1 LDILSGMS
9 QDRSLG
15 LIAFGVVQIL
25 IGLACAAIV
34 LYVASGSDVAVR
46 EGPAGGAAVASSLTA
61 YGVAAVYFVAVGVG
75 SIRKRRWARALSLVV
90 SAMWLVAGIVTLL
103 LLPALPQRT
112 ASLVVA
118 AIIGLI
124 AVPLALVLFYR
135 QPSARETCEAA
146 DKPRWTDRIPLPV
159 LAVVI
164 MLAFG
169 SLALLANLANPVL
182 TLFAMH
188 ITGAPAALTL
198 LALAIL
204 CAWLA
209 IQIYRLHESAWW
221 TLLLLQVIGCV
232 VAIISLLRPTSVE
245 VGRSPLFVTIV
256 VATWVGYF
264 AYLLFIRRYFAVRME
279 PRTRRGEV
287 HGAPG
292 AIS

>member
-1 LDILSGMS
+1 MS
-9 QDRSLG
+9 QDRSFG
-15 LIAFGVVQIL
+15 LIVFGVVQIL

-46 EGPAGGAAVASSLTA
+46 QGPAGGAAVASSLSA
-61 YGVAAVYFVAVGVG
+61 YGVATVYFVAVGVG
-75 SIRKRRWARALSLVV
+75 SIRRRRWARALSLVV
-90 SAMWLVAGIVTLL
+90 SAMWLAAGIVTMLL
-103 LLPALPQRT
+103 IPALPQRT
-112 ASLVVA
+112 PTLIA
-118 AIIGLI
+118 AAVIGLV
-124 AVPLALVLFYR
+124 ALPLALVSFYR
-135 QPSARETCEAA
+135 QPSVRETCEAI

-164 MLAFG
+164 MLAFA
-169 SLALLANLANPVL
+169 SVALLANLANPVL
-182 TLFAMH
+182 TLFATR

-209 IQIYRLHESAWW
+209 MQIFRLHESAWW

-232 VAIISLLRPTSVE
+232 FAVVSLLRPASGE
-245 VGRSPLFVTIV
+245 VRRSPLFVTIV
-256 VATWVGYF
+256 VATWLGYF
-264 AYLLFIRRYFAVRME
+264 AYLLFIRRYFAVRIE
-279 PRTRRGEV
+279 PRTRRGEI